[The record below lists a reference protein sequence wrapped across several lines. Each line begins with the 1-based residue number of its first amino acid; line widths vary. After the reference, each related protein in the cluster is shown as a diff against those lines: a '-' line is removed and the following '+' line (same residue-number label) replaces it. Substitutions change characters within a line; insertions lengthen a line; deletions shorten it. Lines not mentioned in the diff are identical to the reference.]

1 MQKLPIRLSLVEDLP
16 EVMEDLVNIF
26 SGQEDFEIQS
36 TYRNAE
42 DAITFLPKSDVKIA
56 IVDIGLPGKSG
67 IDCVRQVKA
76 LRPDIEFLMYTV
88 LAREDKIFESL
99 RAGASGYLLKTA
111 KDEKIISSVREL
123 AEGGS
128 PMSPAIARRV
138 TQFFFGGQVLVKE
151 LKLLSQREKE
161 VLDLLSRGLLYKEIA
176 NELSIVIGTVK
187 QHIHSIYQKLHVSNR
202 TEAINLYLGR
212 DSVQR

>member
-1 MQKLPIRLSLVEDLP
+1 MQKLPIKLSLVEDLP

-36 TYRNAE
+36 SYRNAE

-56 IVDIGLPGKSG
+56 IVDISLPGQSG

-111 KDEKIISSVREL
+111 KGGKIISSVREL

-176 NELSIVIGTVK
+176 NELNIVIGTVK

-212 DSVQR
+212 DR